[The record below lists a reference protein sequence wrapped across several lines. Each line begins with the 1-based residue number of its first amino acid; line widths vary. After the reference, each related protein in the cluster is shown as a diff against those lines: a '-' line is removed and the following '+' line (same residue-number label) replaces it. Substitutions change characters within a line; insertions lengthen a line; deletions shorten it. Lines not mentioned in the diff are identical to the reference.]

1 MDVEMTDRTYRGLL
15 GAVIL
20 LALYFELNWL
30 MFALIGLLFA
40 EGISNQR
47 IPKLVYLLRN
57 YLVKEEVG
65 YVNYG
70 QVAEPKFNVD
80 SEQVWRLA
88 VGFFLLVSFSYVDA
102 LWWFPWFMGF
112 AIFGAGLSGVC
123 PVLFAIR
130 WIGFR

>member
-1 MDVEMTDRTYRGLL
+1 MTDRTYRGVF
-15 GAVIL
+15 GAAIL
-20 LALYFELNWL
+20 ISLYFEISWL
-30 MFALIGLLFA
+30 MFVLIGLLFA
-40 EGISNQR
+40 EGITNQR
-47 IPKLVYLLRN
+47 VPMLICMLRN
-57 YLVKEEVG
+57 VLQKDYIG

-70 QVAEPKFNVD
+70 QAASPKFNVD

-88 VGFFLLVSFSYVDA
+88 VGLFLLISFAYVDA

-130 WIGFR
+130 WVGFR

>member
-1 MDVEMTDRTYRGLL
+1 MTDRAYRGLL
-15 GAVIL
+15 GATIL
-20 LALYFELNWL
+20 IALYFELSWL

-40 EGISNQR
+40 EGVTNQR
-47 IPKLVYLLRN
+47 VPKLICMLRN
-57 YLVKEEVG
+57 CITKEQID

-70 QVAEPKFNVD
+70 QVASPKFNID
-80 SEQVWRLA
+80 SERVWRVT
-88 VGFFLLVSFSYVDA
+88 VGLFLLVSLSYVEV

-123 PVLFAIR
+123 PVLLAIR